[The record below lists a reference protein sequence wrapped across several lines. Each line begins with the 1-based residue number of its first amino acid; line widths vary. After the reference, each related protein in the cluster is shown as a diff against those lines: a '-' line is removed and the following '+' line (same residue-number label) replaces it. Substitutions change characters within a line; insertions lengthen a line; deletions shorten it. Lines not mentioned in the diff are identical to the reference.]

1 MMERKYIAVEGED
14 DLYRDNNSGAIVNRN
29 RSAYEMAKK
38 RSENA
43 RKKLIEEEEQRDAI
57 RNATREINTLKCEMH
72 EIKNLLQ
79 QLVDK

>member
-1 MMERKYIAVEGED
+1 MRDNYRKVEGEL
-14 DLYRDNNSGAIVNRN
+14 DLVRDMNSTAIVNRN

-38 RSENA
+38 RSEDA
-43 RKKLIEEEEQRDAI
+43 KRKLIEEEEQRDAI

-72 EIKNLLQ
+72 EIKHLLQ

>member
-1 MMERKYIAVEGED
+1 MSDNYKKVEGET
-14 DLYRDNNSGAIVNRN
+14 DLVRDVNSTAIFNRN
-29 RSAYEMAKK
+29 RTAYDMAKK
-38 RSENA
+38 RSEQA
-43 RKKLIEEEEQRDAI
+43 KRKLIEEEEQRDEI

>member
-1 MMERKYIAVEGED
+1 MSDNYKKVEGET
-14 DLYRDNNSGAIVNRN
+14 DLVRDVNSTAIINRN
-29 RSAYEMAKK
+29 RTAYDMAKK
-38 RSENA
+38 RSEQA
-43 RKKLIEEEEQRDAI
+43 KRKLIEEEEQRDEI